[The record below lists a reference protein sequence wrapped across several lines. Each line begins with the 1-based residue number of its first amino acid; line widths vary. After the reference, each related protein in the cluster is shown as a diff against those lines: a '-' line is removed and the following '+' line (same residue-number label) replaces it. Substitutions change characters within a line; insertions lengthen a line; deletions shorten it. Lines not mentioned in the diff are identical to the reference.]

1 MSDEIKRMD
10 IKEFRE
16 RGYLQELN
24 RLFLHRLGLAL
35 EVIIDDE
42 TGEEKLGGI
51 WDYREDLE
59 GNIYDLAN
67 SSPDRIGAFSKKAD
81 FITVELRHRDINRR
95 EALGFTIEPIPKVK
109 VL

>member
-1 MSDEIKRMD
+1 MNDEIKRID

-16 RGYLQELN
+16 KGYLQEIN

-35 EVIIDDE
+35 EVIVDDE

-59 GNIYDLAN
+59 GNNYGLAN
-67 SSPDRIGAFSKKAD
+67 SDPKRIEAFSKKAD
-81 FITVELRHRDINRR
+81 YIAMELRHRDINRR